1 MSVLFKVENELEPL
15 KRFSR
20 KNSLINLFKVQ
31 KNKKGEAM
39 KNLIS
44 MRDLTTKE
52 IMHLMEVAAK
62 IENGDIVPDMQR
74 KLAALLFF
82 EPSTRTMFSFDTAMK
97 RMNGDTIIMSGTKN
111 TSAKKGESFA
121 DTLQTI
127 AQYSDII
134 IMRSPIEGSARYAS
148 EVVDIPVVNAGDGAN
163 QHPTQALLDLYS
175 IIKTQGSLENLSIGL
190 AGDLRFGRTVH
201 SLAQAMAMFGANF
214 KFFSP
219 SFLQMPQYIKDDLK
233 NSGIKFKEYKDMDGN
248 ISDLDIL
255 YVTRIQKERFA
266 DPEDYEKVKGSYI
279 LEKSMLSDVK
289 ENFKVMHPLPR
300 VDEINKDVDNTK
312 FAYYFPQAK
321 NGVFT
326 RQAIISMLLG
336 EV

>member
-1 MSVLFKVENELEPL
+1 
-15 KRFSR
+15 
-20 KNSLINLFKVQ
+20 
-31 KNKKGEAM
+31 M

-44 MRDLTTKE
+44 MRDLTTNE
-52 IMHLMEVAAK
+52 IMHLLELASK
-62 IENGDIVPDMQR
+62 IENGDIIPDLQR

-175 IIKTQGSLENLSIGL
+175 IIKTQGSLENLTIGL

-201 SLAQAMAMFGANF
+201 SLAQAMAMFGARF

-219 SFLQMPQYIKDDLK
+219 SFLQMPQNIKDDLK
-233 NSGIKFKEYKDMDGN
+233 NSAIEFEEFKDMDNN

-255 YVTRIQKERFA
+255 YVTRIQRERFA

-279 LEKSMLSDVK
+279 LDKSMLSDVK

-300 VDEINKDVDNTK
+300 VDEINTNVDDTS

-321 NGVFT
+321 NGVYT
-326 RQAIISMLLG
+326 RQAIISLLLG

>member
-1 MSVLFKVENELEPL
+1 
-15 KRFSR
+15 
-20 KNSLINLFKVQ
+20 
-31 KNKKGEAM
+31 M

-44 MRDLTTKE
+44 MRDLSKKD
-52 IMHLMEVAAK
+52 ILRLMDIAAK
-62 IENGDIVPDMQR
+62 IEKGEIVPNMQR

-111 TSAKKGESFA
+111 TSAKKGETFA

-134 IMRSPIEGSARYAS
+134 IMRSPIEGAARYAA
-148 EVVDIPVVNAGDGAN
+148 EVVDLPIVNAGDGAN
-163 QHPTQALLDLYS
+163 QHPTQALLDMYS
-175 IIKTQGSLENLSIGL
+175 IIKTQGKLDNLKIGL

-201 SLAQAMAMFGANF
+201 SLAQAMAVFGAEF
-214 KFFSP
+214 KFISP
-219 SFLQMPQYIKDDLK
+219 SFLQLPDYIKDDLIEQ
-233 NSGIKFKEYKDMDGN
+233 SIKFEEFKDIEGN
-248 ISDLDIL
+248 INDLDIL

-279 LEKSMLSDVK
+279 LNKAMLENVK
-289 ENFKVMHPLPR
+289 NNFKVLHPLPR
-300 VDEINKDVDNTK
+300 VDEIHTDVDDTE

-321 NGVFT
+321 NGVYT
-326 RQAIISMLLG
+326 RQAIISILLG

>member
-1 MSVLFKVENELEPL
+1 
-15 KRFSR
+15 
-20 KNSLINLFKVQ
+20 
-31 KNKKGEAM
+31 M

-44 MRDLTTKE
+44 MRDLSKE
-52 IMHLMEVAAK
+52 EILHLLDVAGK
-62 IENGDIVPDMQR
+62 IESGEIVPNMQR

-97 RMNGDTIIMSGTKN
+97 RMNGDTIIMSGTQN

-134 IMRSPIEGSARYAS
+134 IMRSPIEGSARYAA

-175 IIKTQGSLENLSIGL
+175 IIKTQGTLENLKIGL

-201 SLAQAMAMFGANF
+201 SLAQAMSLFNVEF

-219 SFLQMPQYIKDDLK
+219 KFLQMSQYIKDDLTAK
-233 NSGIKFKEYKDMDGN
+233 NVKFEELKDMEGN
-248 ISDLDIL
+248 IQDLDIL
-255 YVTRIQKERFA
+255 YVTRIQRERFA
-266 DPEDYEKVKGSYI
+266 AVEDYEKVKGSYI
-279 LEKSMLSDVK
+279 LTESMLEGVK
-289 ENFKVMHPLPR
+289 DNLKVLHPLPR
-300 VDEINKDVDNTK
+300 VDEISTDVDDTK
-312 FAYYFPQAK
+312 YAYYFPQAK
-321 NGVFT
+321 NGVYT
-326 RQAIISMLLG
+326 RQAIISILMG

>member
-1 MSVLFKVENELEPL
+1 
-15 KRFSR
+15 
-20 KNSLINLFKVQ
+20 
-31 KNKKGEAM
+31 M

-44 MRDLTTKE
+44 MRDLNKKE
-52 IMHLMEVAAK
+52 ILHLMDIASK
-62 IENGDIVPDMQR
+62 IEEGKIVPDMQR

-97 RMNGDTIIMSGTKN
+97 RMNGDTIIMSGTGQ
-111 TSAKKGESFA
+111 TSVKKGETFA

-134 IMRSPIEGSARYAS
+134 IMRSSIEGSARFAS
-148 EVVDIPVVNAGDGAN
+148 EIVDIPVVNAGDGAN

-175 IIKTQGSLENLSIGL
+175 IVKTQGTLENLSIGL

-201 SLAQAMAMFGANF
+201 SLAQAMALFNVKF
-214 KFFSP
+214 KFISP
-219 SFLQMPQYIKDDLK
+219 SFLKMPQYIKDDLK
-233 NSGIKFKEYKDMDGN
+233 LQGVKFEEYENMEGN
-248 ISDLDIL
+248 IDDLDIL
-255 YVTRIQKERFA
+255 YVTRVQKERFA

-279 LEKSMLSDVK
+279 LEKTMLSNVK

-300 VDEINKDVDNTK
+300 VDEIHTDVDNTE

-321 NGVFT
+321 NGVYT
-326 RQAIISMLLG
+326 RQAIISILLE
-336 EV
+336 EVK

>member
-1 MSVLFKVENELEPL
+1 
-15 KRFSR
+15 
-20 KNSLINLFKVQ
+20 
-31 KNKKGEAM
+31 M

-44 MRDLTTKE
+44 MRDLSKE
-52 IMHLMEVAAK
+52 EILHLMDVTSK
-62 IENGDIVPDMQR
+62 IEAGKIVPDMQR

-97 RMNGDTIIMSGTKN
+97 RMNGDTIIMSGTGQ
-111 TSAKKGESFA
+111 TSVKKGESFA

-134 IMRSPIEGSARYAS
+134 IMRSSIEGAARFAS
-148 EVVDIPVVNAGDGAN
+148 EIVDIPVVNAGDGAN

-175 IIKTQGSLENLSIGL
+175 IVKTQGTLENLSIGL

-201 SLAQAMAMFGANF
+201 SLAQAMALFNVKF
-214 KFFSP
+214 KFISP
-219 SFLQMPQYIKDDLK
+219 SFLKMPQYIKDDLK
-233 NSGIKFKEYKDMDGN
+233 SQKIEFEEYEN
-248 ISDLDIL
+248 IEDNIDDLDVL

-266 DPEDYEKVKGSYI
+266 DPEDYEKLKGSYI
-279 LEKSMLSDVK
+279 LERSMLSNVK
-289 ENFKVMHPLPR
+289 DNFKVMHPLPR
-300 VDEINKDVDNTK
+300 VDEIHTDVDNTE

-321 NGVFT
+321 NGVYT
-326 RQAIISMLLG
+326 RQAIISILLG

>member
-1 MSVLFKVENELEPL
+1 
-15 KRFSR
+15 
-20 KNSLINLFKVQ
+20 
-31 KNKKGEAM
+31 M

-44 MRDLTTKE
+44 MRDLCKE
-52 IMHLMEVAAK
+52 EILHLMDIAGK
-62 IENGDIVPDMQR
+62 IESGVIVPDMQR

-111 TSAKKGESFA
+111 TSAKKGETFA

-134 IMRSPIEGSARYAS
+134 IMRSPIEGAARYAG
-148 EVVDIPVVNAGDGAN
+148 EVVDVPVVNAGDGAN

-175 IIKTQGSLENLSIGL
+175 IIKTQRTLENLKIGL
-190 AGDLRFGRTVH
+190 AGDLRFGRTIH
-201 SLAQAMAMFGANF
+201 SLAQAMALFNVDF
-214 KFFSP
+214 KFFAP
-219 SFLQMPQYIKDDLK
+219 SFLQMPQYIKDDLSSR
-233 NSGIKFKEYKDMDGN
+233 NIKFEEFKDIEGN
-248 ISDLDIL
+248 IDDLDIL

-266 DPEDYEKVKGSYI
+266 GPEDYEKVKGSYI
-279 LEKSMLSDVK
+279 LRKSMLEGVK
-289 ENFKVMHPLPR
+289 SNLKVMHPLPR
-300 VDEINKDVDNTK
+300 VDEISTDVDDTK

-321 NGVFT
+321 NGVYT
-326 RQAIISMLLG
+326 RQAIISILLG

>member
-1 MSVLFKVENELEPL
+1 
-15 KRFSR
+15 
-20 KNSLINLFKVQ
+20 
-31 KNKKGEAM
+31 M

-44 MRDLTTKE
+44 MRDLSKE
-52 IMHLMEVAAK
+52 EILHLMDVTGK
-62 IENGDIVPDMQR
+62 IEEGKIVPDMQR

-97 RMNGDTIIMSGTKN
+97 RMNGDTIIMSGTGQ
-111 TSAKKGESFA
+111 TSVKKGESFA

-134 IMRSPIEGSARYAS
+134 IMRSPVEGAARYAS

-175 IIKTQGSLENLSIGL
+175 IVKTQGTLENLSIGL

-201 SLAQAMAMFGANF
+201 SLAQAMALFNVKF
-214 KFFSP
+214 KFISP
-219 SFLQMPQYIKDDLK
+219 SFLKMPQYIKDDLK
-233 NSGIKFKEYKDMDGN
+233 SQKIEFEEYEN
-248 ISDLDIL
+248 IEDNIDDLDVL

-266 DPEDYEKVKGSYI
+266 DPEDYEKLKGSYI
-279 LEKSMLSDVK
+279 LERPMLSNVK
-289 ENFKVMHPLPR
+289 ENLKVMHPLPR
-300 VDEINKDVDNTK
+300 VDEIHTDVDNTE

-326 RQAIISMLLG
+326 RQAIISILLG